1 MVPPPARR
9 ILEETRISHDFDVIV
24 IGSGAG
30 GGTFA
35 YACAKAG
42 KQVLL
47 LERGARVTPKQPGP
61 NGHEK
66 FLADEPYDE
75 RLFQVNGSPKRLY
88 MGGTLGGSTA
98 LYGAALL
105 RPSVEDFHP
114 GRFYGR
120 RIPREI
126 WDWPIS
132 YETLEPF
139 YTEAENLYR
148 VAGPREDDFGP
159 LPKPGRGFS
168 HSPLPV
174 KRINQRIMA
183 ANSARGLKPFRL
195 PLAIEFARCMEC
207 STCPGHACPNQSRRS
222 SAHLVDEALRAG
234 MSLHVKTG
242 VEAEQ
247 LQLDARG
254 RIDGVRVVDRGTG
267 QRFTYRAQRYALAAG
282 AIGSPALLLRS
293 GLDGPWVGRNYMMHL
308 SPIRCGLFPGPTG
321 ADETFVKQ
329 LGFAD
334 YYFGAPGYP
343 HKLGLIQSL
352 PVPGASMI
360 AKALAMRFP
369 RRLIQFLRSRMAPLV
384 GIVEDLPQHENRVT
398 LDSEGQPVLRHRF
411 ADYDLDRGRRLGR
424 LMSRILKNTGAILCA
439 AKAFPPD
446 EHVAHQCGTL
456 RFGKE
461 PDHAVADS
469 DCRVFGQPNLFVL
482 DGSVFPTSL
491 GVGPALTIMANAL
504 RVARIAVCEI

>member
-35 YACAKAG
+35 YACARAG

-47 LERGARVTPKQPGP
+47 LERGTRVTPKQPGP
-61 NGHEK
+61 LQQEK
-66 FLADEPYDE
+66 FLTDEPYDE

-120 RIPREI
+120 RIPRET

-139 YTEAENLYR
+139 YTQAENLYR
-148 VAGPREDDFGP
+148 VAGPHEDDFGP
-159 LPKPGRGFS
+159 LPKPGQGFS
-168 HSPLPV
+168 HAPLPV

-183 ANSARGLKPFRL
+183 ANAARGLKPFRL

-222 SAHLVDEALRAG
+222 SAHLVDDALRAG
-234 MSLHVKTG
+234 MSLQVKTG

-254 RIDGVRVVDRGTG
+254 RIDGVRVLDRGTG
-267 QRFTYRAQRYALAAG
+267 QRYTYRARRYALAAG

-308 SPIRCGLFPGPTG
+308 SPIRCGLFRGPTG

-360 AKALAMRFP
+360 AKALAVRFP
-369 RRLIQFLRSRMAPLV
+369 RRLIAPRAGGIPNLVSSGKTGMLYHPGDLEDAVRATQAVLSDTGFRSQLGQAARAEVEGWNWERSIASVRQVYDETIHEFRHHRSRLTV
-384 GIVEDLPQHENRVT
+384 GQRLAQVVT
-398 LDSEGQPVLRHRF
+398 GSLI
-411 ADYDLDRGRRLGR
+411 LGMEK
-424 LMSRILKNTGAILCA
+424 MSK
-439 AKAFPPD
+439 
-446 EHVAHQCGTL
+446 
-456 RFGKE
+456 
-461 PDHAVADS
+461 
-469 DCRVFGQPNLFVL
+469 
-482 DGSVFPTSL
+482 
-491 GVGPALTIMANAL
+491 
-504 RVARIAVCEI
+504 